1 MKTFTE
7 TQRFRQWWLWA
18 IIGASFLIVTFPLLT
33 TEAGD
38 EPFAWGGVVVLV
50 LVSLLLYVWRLD
62 TRLDTDGVHY
72 RVFPMFSW
80 QTILWS
86 GINSMTVETYSFVG
100 YGIRLGFDG
109 WVYNIAGNQGLR
121 IMRANKKVTTLGTQR
136 PDELSQFLRQTPVA
150 H

>member
-18 IIGASFLIVTFPLLT
+18 IMGVSFLIVTVPLLT

-50 LVSLLLYVWRLD
+50 LVSLLLYVWRMD

-80 QTILWS
+80 QTIPWS